1 MSRLENTEL
10 TPTWLRRFDLHL
22 DFVREVDKEVKAGP
36 FLNFIYTNGL
46 VGVGVIGVCLV
57 IKPETYR
64 AC

>member
-1 MSRLENTEL
+1 MLLLETTEL
-10 TPTWLRRFDLHL
+10 TPAWLRRFDIHL

-36 FLNFIYTNGL
+36 FLNFIYTNGV